1 MEESI
6 LLTIRKLI
14 GGEEEYSSSDPFVF
28 NIIIAINS
36 ALATVNQFGVGVYGF
51 SITGPDETWAD
62 FIGDTE
68 NSYGVKLNEVKTFVY
83 LKVRKEF
90 DPPTSSVLMQAINEQ
105 IDEIGWRICTKM
117 ELAKKS

>member
-36 ALATVNQFGVGVYGF
+36 ALATVNQFGVGISGF
-51 SITGPDETWAD
+51 SITGPDETWAN
-62 FIGDTE
+62 FMGDTE
-68 NSYGVKLNEVKTFVY
+68 SSYGVKLDEVKTFVY

>member
-14 GGEEEYSSSDPFVF
+14 GGDEEYSASDPFTF

-36 ALATVNQFGVGVYGF
+36 ALATLNQFKVGVDGF
-51 SITGPDETWAD
+51 TISDDSATWAD
-62 FIGDTE
+62 FLGETE
-68 NSYGVKLNEVKTFVY
+68 SANGVTLNEVMSFVY

-105 IDEIGWRICTKM
+105 IDEIGWRLCTKM
-117 ELAKKS
+117 ELAQQS

>member
-36 ALATVNQFGVGVYGF
+36 ALATVNQFGVGVSGF

-62 FIGDTE
+62 FMGDTE